1 MSKIIATDLDGTF
14 LYPKRKFFL
23 VDKRYKKIINRYP
36 GEIVFAT
43 GRGDRFCRR
52 INRLLDVKENY
63 ICFNGALVIR
73 DGEIIFRHS
82 LRKVALTHL
91 YNYVL
96 ENYSGIHFYLFD
108 NKNRIVLSGNTSKYL
123 MYKSYIK
130 RIFRSGRYSEFFN
143 ISQKL
148 TNSLLR
154 DETSI
159 YKAMIYVDKN
169 LENIY
174 YDLIKNFGE
183 YFNFYLS
190 LSSIEIS
197 PKGVS
202 KGTALE
208 FLIKEMGIDKSDVL
222 VVGNDQNDLP
232 LFEMFENSFAIRN
245 SEGLIK
251 NKAKYVINDFAEIEK
266 HL

>member
-1 MSKIIATDLDGTF
+1 
-14 LYPKRKFFL
+14 
-23 VDKRYKKIINRYP
+23 
-36 GEIVFAT
+36 
-43 GRGDRFCRR
+43 
-52 INRLLDVKENY
+52 
-63 ICFNGALVIR
+63 
-73 DGEIIFRHS
+73 
-82 LRKVALTHL
+82 
-91 YNYVL
+91 
-96 ENYSGIHFYLFD
+96 
-108 NKNRIVLSGNTSKYL
+108 

-148 TNSLLR
+148 TNTLLR

-232 LFEMFENSFAIRN
+232 LFEMFENSFAISN

-266 HL
+266 YL